1 MNPFYFVRRAISSVL
16 RRSLATPAVA
26 VACGARRARAH
37 ASAEKAFSLIE
48 VVLAL
53 GVVSVA
59 LLPLTGMLFVGLR
72 IFDQAVS
79 TTTQGEIAQQ
89 VVNQLQQSA
98 YVETNLGVR
107 NLYFSQEGV
116 VTTSAESIFTA
127 TVSQPEAFAL
137 PGAGTASPN
146 VQRIRVDITS
156 RFAPSQTN
164 TFTVHLANNRQ

>member
-1 MNPFYFVRRAISSVL
+1 MKSLSML
-16 RRSLATPAVA
+16 RRRLALLLNQR
-26 VACGARRARAH
+26 CRRRTDAG
-37 ASAEKAFSLIE
+37 FSLIE

-98 YVETNLGVR
+98 WVDTNLGVR

-116 VTTSAESIFTA
+116 VTTSAQSIFTA
-127 TVSQPEAFAL
+127 TVSQPESFSL
-137 PGAGTASPN
+137 PGSGSASPN

-156 RFAPSQTN
+156 RFAPNQTN